1 MDFLV
6 KPSTFSDAEMADI
19 FEEEEEEEEGETGEE
34 FKRADFCSNER
45 VSFPFCRSV
54 ATLKYAA
61 ELLYP
66 ECCVSPCDKI

>member
-19 FEEEEEEEEGETGEE
+19 FEEEEEEEEEGETGEE
-34 FKRADFCSNER
+34 FKRADVYFCSNER

-54 ATLKYAA
+54 VTQKYAA
-61 ELLYP
+61 ELLCP
-66 ECCVSPCDKI
+66 ECC